1 MQADFDSV
9 VRKLVEEAHLSR
21 EEILGLVEE
30 KKKELA
36 GLVSDIGAAH
46 IIANELGIQTLP
58 SLKTVSKIDDL
69 KPGMSAVDLVARVQ
83 RVFEKK
89 EFERKGQAGQMGQV
103 ASIILLDETGTT
115 RLVLWGALAN
125 LSEAAKQGDIL
136 KISNAYSKTDQQGRV
151 ELHASNRTRISLNPD
166 GVGLELPQALAAG
179 SFGGPAKE
187 KEISELLETEPAA
200 VSIRAIVMKVFD
212 QRSPFFETCST
223 CGRSVNLCAE
233 HDHATTK
240 KALILSLLLDD
251 GTGVL
256 RTTLFKQA
264 AESLLK
270 MSTEEAEKLADL
282 AGNPLVLYTA
292 ANKVVGT
299 ELLFS
304 GRVKKNAVFDR
315 MEMIANSVSPVNV
328 AAEIAKLEKELEA
341 VAATTTTQ

>member
-9 VRKLVEEAHLSR
+9 VRKLVDDAHLPR
-21 EEILGLVEE
+21 EEILKLIEA

-36 GLVSDIGAAH
+36 GLVSDVGAAH

-69 KPGMSAVDLVARVQ
+69 RPGMSAVDIVVRIL

-89 EFERKGQAGQMGQV
+89 EFERKGQAGQTGQL
-103 ASIILLDETGTT
+103 ASFIVLDETGTT

-125 LSEAAKQGDIL
+125 LSDAAKPGDIL
-136 KISNAYSKTDQQGRV
+136 KISNAYTKTDLQGRV
-151 ELHASNRTRISLNPD
+151 EMHGSNRTRIALNPD
-166 GVGLELPQALAAG
+166 GVGEDLPKVSAAG
-179 SFGGPAKE
+179 SYSGGSGIAKE
-187 KEISELLETEPAA
+187 KEISELLENEPTQ
-200 VSIRAIVMKVFD
+200 VSVRAIVMKIFD
-212 QRSPFFETCST
+212 QRAPFFETCQT

-233 HDHATTK
+233 HDHSTTK

-251 GTGVL
+251 GTGVI
-256 RTTLFKQA
+256 RTTLFKNA

-270 MSTEEAEKLADL
+270 MSTEEAEKLAEL

-299 ELLFS
+299 ELVFT

-315 MEMIANSVSPVNV
+315 MEMIANSVSEVNV
-328 AAEIAKLEKELEA
+328 AEEIRKLEKELEEPA
-341 VAATTTTQ
+341 K